1 MPPNRLTPFQR
12 EVLREFFRRED
23 RFFLTGGGAL
33 AGFHLGHRETL
44 DLDLFT
50 TSGPMDEGSRALAEV
65 ARHLG
70 ASFEQ
75 LRSAPDFR
83 RALLK
88 RGQDSVIVDLVFERV
103 PQIVGEKPTV
113 DSIRL
118 DPPEEILANKLCTLL
133 SRAELRD
140 LVDVWALE
148 RAGYRIE
155 DALPAASRKDGGLT
169 PAQLAWVLSEVQIGE
184 DARPPGN
191 VDVATLRAYL
201 SSLVTR
207 LAALARP

>member
-1 MPPNRLTPFQR
+1 MPPSRLTPFQQ
-12 EVLREFFRRED
+12 EVLAEFFRRE
-23 RFFLTGGGAL
+23 RGFFLTGGGAL

-50 TSGPMDEGSRALAEV
+50 THGAIDDGSRALADA
-65 ARHLG
+65 ARSLG
-70 ASFEQ
+70 AALEQ

-83 RALLK
+83 RTLLT
-88 RGQDSVIVDLVFERV
+88 RGQESVVVDLVFERV
-103 PQIVGEKPTV
+103 PQLVVEKPAIG
-113 DSIRL
+113 DIRL

-169 PAQLAWVLSEVQIGE
+169 PAQLAWVLSEVRIGD
-184 DARPPGN
+184 DARPPGG
-191 VDVATLRAYL
+191 VDVPTLRAYL
-201 SSLVTR
+201 GDLVTR
-207 LAALARP
+207 LTALARP

>member
-1 MPPNRLTPFQR
+1 LPPSRLTLFQQ
-12 EVLREFFRRED
+12 EVLKEFFLRED
-23 RFFLTGGGAL
+23 RFFLTGGAL

-50 TSGPMDEGSRALAEV
+50 TSATMEDGSRALADV
-65 ARHLG
+65 ARTLG
-70 ASFEQ
+70 ATVEQ

-83 RALLK
+83 RALLT
-88 RGQDSVIVDLVFERV
+88 RGQDSVLVDLVFERV
-103 PQIVGEKPTV
+103 PQLVLEKTAVG
-113 DSIRL
+113 SIRL

-148 RAGYRIE
+148 GAGYRIE
-155 DALPAASRKDGGLT
+155 DALPAASHKDGGLT
-169 PAQLAWVLSEVQIGE
+169 PAQLAWVLSEVRIGD
-184 DARPPGN
+184 DAKPPGD
-191 VDVATLRAYL
+191 VDVETLRAYL
-201 SSLVTR
+201 ADLVSR